1 MDLLKEY
8 FIRYLKVNT
17 NLVGLFEFGAGWKR
31 FDLMILNAS
40 KQIFRGFEF
49 KRTRADFLQD
59 IRSAKWVDY
68 LNYCN
73 TFTWVCPKG
82 LIHPDERMPPAGL
95 LWITTIG
102 EYYGYEEK
110 GCHAWPKSIWKKM
123 PKGMETSQETFNR
136 IICLFVQ
143 RVKFRKDDFY

>member
-1 MDLLKEY
+1 MDLLKDY
-8 FIRYLKVNT
+8 FIQHLESSVS
-17 NLVGLFEFGAGWKR
+17 LVGLFEFGAGWKR

-49 KRTRADFLQD
+49 KRTRADFLRD
-59 IRSAKWVDY
+59 IRSAKWIDY

-73 TFTWVCPKG
+73 TFTWVCPAG
-82 LIHPDERMPPAGL
+82 LIHPEEIISPAGL
-95 LWITTIG
+95 LWIGDKETSECYDGTYTWI
-102 EYYGYEEK
+102 
-110 GCHAWPKSIWKKM
+110 KSQWKKM
-123 PKGMETSQETFNR
+123 PKGMEISQETFNR